1 MSQLRMLQAL
11 ETRRNMKILNIV
23 GARPNFM
30 KVAPLMRAYARFPHL
45 EPLLVHTGQHYD
57 PKMSQLFFEE
67 LGLPRPDFNLE
78 VGSGTHADQTA
89 RIMIAFERLCLEV
102 KPDWVLVV
110 GDVNSTIACALVASK
125 LGIRVAHVEAGLR
138 SNDRTMPEEINRILT
153 DAISDLLFVSE
164 SSGLVHLGR
173 EGVDPSR
180 IHFVGNVMIDSLLA
194 HRDRAEQ
201 SDVLERLG
209 VVKGQY
215 ALLTLH
221 RPSNVDH
228 PETLLGILEALRVVD
243 QDMPIVFPA
252 HPRTVQRLAEPT
264 MKAAFEGLRQLK
276 MVAPLGYLEFVK
288 ATANAGIVLTDSGGV
303 QEETAVL
310 HVPCLTLRENTERP
324 VTCTMGTNRLVGTS
338 PARIIE
344 GYRAVRR
351 GEVSL
356 DAVPPLWDG
365 KAADRVV
372 EILASV
378 G

>member
-1 MSQLRMLQAL
+1 VFFRELELPEPDAHFGINSLSHGAMTGRMLEACEAYLRQL
-11 ETRRNMKILNIV
+11 MPDLVIV
-23 GARPNFM
+23 
-30 KVAPLMRAYARFPHL
+30 Y
-45 EPLLVHTGQHYD
+45 
-57 PKMSQLFFEE
+57 
-67 LGLPRPDFNLE
+67 
-78 VGSGTHADQTA
+78 
-89 RIMIAFERLCLEV
+89 
-102 KPDWVLVV
+102 
-110 GDVNSTIACALVASK
+110 GDTNSTLAGALAGAQAGVPV
-125 LGIRVAHVEAGLR
+125 GHVEAGMR
-138 SNDRTMPEEINRILT
+138 SFDRTMPEEINRILT

-173 EGVDPSR
+173 EGVDPGR

-209 VVKGQY
+209 VAKGQY

-252 HPRTVQRLAEPT
+252 HPRTVQRLAEPS

-344 GYRAVRR
+344 GYRSVCR
-351 GEVSL
+351 GEVNL

>member
-1 MSQLRMLQAL
+1 
-11 ETRRNMKILNIV
+11 MKILNIV

-30 KVAPLMRAYARFPHL
+30 KVAPLMRAYAQFPHI

-125 LGIRVAHVEAGLR
+125 LGIRIAHVEAGLR

-173 EGVDPSR
+173 EGVDPGR

-209 VVKGQY
+209 VAKGQY

-252 HPRTVQRLAEPT
+252 HPRTVQRLAEPS

-344 GYRAVRR
+344 GYRAVCR
-351 GEVSL
+351 GEVNL